1 MDFGRIIQMVINQ
14 LLRRAVNGGVDAAMR
29 QVSRRSGVAGDDQ
42 DDPRAASLSAKQA
55 SKRMRQVTKLTRK
68 F

>member
-1 MDFGRIIQMVINQ
+1 MDFGRIMQMIINQ

-29 QVSRRSGVAGDDQ
+29 QMSKRSGPVADA
-42 DDPRAASLSAKQA
+42 DPQQAQAAKQA
-55 SKRMRQVTKLTRK
+55 SRRARQAAKLTRK